1 MGLEVRHPWSTKV
14 SRVFSSSSSSSSA
27 CSTKHTHTKG
37 IRMAYSWD
45 NRVKFVVRY
54 MYDIDNN
61 GFLDKN
67 DFECL
72 AVRNTVIETKGKWCE
87 NVYKKNQEIMANL
100 WNEIADLA
108 DFNKDGEVS
117 VEEFKK
123 GIEMSCKGKNYAD
136 FPQAFK
142 FFIDSSFRTI
152 DVDGDGTVGLDEYRS
167 DCVKRMAYKSIKDL
181 DEAYEK
187 LLNDADKKAGG
198 ITLERYQERY
208 AHFIGNP
215 DETCNGCFLFGP
227 LEVIE

>member
-1 MGLEVRHPWSTKV
+1 VVLDT
-14 SRVFSSSSSSSSA
+14 
-27 CSTKHTHTKG
+27 HTHIFFTFVQVQIKE
-37 IRMAYSWD
+37 ISMAYSWD
-45 NRVKFVVRY
+45 NRVAFVVRY

-152 DVDGDGTVGLDEYRS
+152 DVDGDGSVGLDEYRS
-167 DCVKRMAYKSIKDL
+167 DCVKRMAYKSIQEL
-181 DEAYEK
+181 DAAYEK
-187 LLNDADKKAGG
+187 LLTEADKKAGG
-198 ITLERYQERY
+198 ITLERYQELY

-227 LEVIE
+227 LEIIQ

>member
-14 SRVFSSSSSSSSA
+14 SRVFSSSSSSA
-27 CSTKHTHTKG
+27 CSTKHTHTHTKG

-72 AVRNTVIETKGKWCE
+72 AVRNTVIETKGKWDE
-87 NVYKKNQEIMANL
+87 GAYKKNQEIMANL

-108 DFNKDGEVS
+108 DFNKDGEVTT
-117 VEEFKK
+117 EEFKK
-123 GIEMSCKGKNYAD
+123 AIQNTCVGKQYG
-136 FPQAFK
+136 
-142 FFIDSSFRTI
+142 
-152 DVDGDGTVGLDEYRS
+152 DVPVGLDEYRS

-181 DEAYEK
+181 DAAYEK
-187 LLNDADKKAGG
+187 LLTADDKAKGG
-198 ITLERYQERY
+198 ITLERYQELY

>member
-1 MGLEVRHPWSTKV
+1 VVLDT
-14 SRVFSSSSSSSSA
+14 
-27 CSTKHTHTKG
+27 HTHIFFTFVQVQIKE
-37 IRMAYSWD
+37 ISMAYSWD
-45 NRVKFVVRY
+45 NRVAFVVRY

-152 DVDGDGTVGLDEYRS
+152 DVDGDGSVGLDEYRS
-167 DCVKRMAYKSIKDL
+167 DCVKRMAYKSIQEL
-181 DEAYEK
+181 DAAYEK
-187 LLNDADKKAGG
+187 LLTEADKKAGG
-198 ITLERYQERY
+198 ITLERYQELY

-227 LEVIE
+227 LEVIQ

>member
-1 MGLEVRHPWSTKV
+1 LVVLDTHTLL
-14 SRVFSSSSSSSSA
+14 SSSYKYKSQE
-27 CSTKHTHTKG
+27 T
-37 IRMAYSWD
+37 RMAYSWD
-45 NRVKFVVRY
+45 NRVAFVVRY

-108 DFNKDGEVS
+108 DFNKDGEVTT
-117 VEEFKK
+117 EEFKK
-123 GIEMSCKGKNYAD
+123 AIQANCVGKKYAD
-136 FPQAFK
+136 FPSAFK
-142 FFIDSSFRTI
+142 SFIDGFFKTI
-152 DVDGDGTVGLDEYRS
+152 DVDGDGSVGLDEYRS
-167 DCVKRMAYKSIKDL
+167 DCVKRMAYKSIQEL
-181 DEAYEK
+181 DAAYEK
-187 LLNDADKKAGG
+187 LLTEADKKAGG
-198 ITLERYQERY
+198 ITLERYQELY

-227 LEVIE
+227 LEVIQ

>member
-1 MGLEVRHPWSTKV
+1 MGVTRSPSVVWNAHSPL
-14 SRVFSSSSSSSSA
+14 VFSS
-27 CSTKHTHTKG
+27 KYKTHTKET
-37 IRMAYSWD
+37 RMAYSWD
-45 NRVKFVVRY
+45 NRVAFVVRY
-54 MYDIDNN
+54 MYDIDDN

-72 AVRNTVIETKGKWCE
+72 AVRNTVIETKGKWCA
-87 NVYKKNQEIMANL
+87 NVFKKNQEIMSNL

-123 GIEMSCKGKNYAD
+123 GIGKSRKGNNYSS

-152 DVDGDGTVGLDEYRS
+152 DVDGDGSVGLDEYRS
-167 DCVKRMAYKSIKDL
+167 DCVKRMAYKSIQEL
-181 DEAYEK
+181 DAAYEK
-187 LLNDADKKAGG
+187 LLTEADKKAGG
-198 ITLERYQERY
+198 ITLERYQELY

-227 LEVIE
+227 LEVIQ

>member
-1 MGLEVRHPWSTKV
+1 MGTRSPSGVWNAHSPL
-14 SRVFSSSSSSSSA
+14 VFSS
-27 CSTKHTHTKG
+27 KYKTHTKET
-37 IRMAYSWD
+37 RMAYSWD
-45 NRVKFVVRY
+45 NRVAFVVRY

-72 AVRNTVIETKGKWCE
+72 AVRNTVVETKGKWCE
-87 NVYKKNQEIMANL
+87 DVYKKNQEIMSNL
-100 WNEIADLA
+100 WTEIAELA

-117 VEEFKK
+117 VDEFKK

-152 DVDGDGTVGLDEYRS
+152 DVDGDGSVGLDEYRS
-167 DCVKRMAYKSIKDL
+167 DCVKRMAYKSIKEL
-181 DEAYEK
+181 DDAFEK
-187 LLNDADKKAGG
+187 LLTDDDKKKGG
-198 ITLERYQERY
+198 ITLERYQELY

-215 DETCNGCFLFGP
+215 DETCP
-227 LEVIE
+227 A

>member
-1 MGLEVRHPWSTKV
+1 MGTRSLLVVLDTHTLL
-14 SRVFSSSSSSSSA
+14 SSSYKYKSQE
-27 CSTKHTHTKG
+27 T
-37 IRMAYSWD
+37 RMAYSWD
-45 NRVKFVVRY
+45 NRVAFVVRY

-152 DVDGDGTVGLDEYRS
+152 DVDGDGSVGLDEYRS
-167 DCVKRMAYKSIKDL
+167 DCVKRMAYKSIQEL
-181 DEAYEK
+181 DAAYEK
-187 LLNDADKKAGG
+187 LLTEADKKAGG
-198 ITLERYQERY
+198 ITLERYQELY

-227 LEVIE
+227 LEIIQ